1 VSCRPTVVCRLGRPA
16 TITGGVGQR
25 TEWHTQFATDDPP
38 DARRELTW
46 RDRFASVGSSGPA
59 LYNYFSS
66 SEDVLEEYNGNALL
80 EEGGRYA
87 WVKQEKFK
95 GDRRSFL
102 FFGGAGS
109 DLAGWGF
116 NLDEAAYTKS
126 VWVSPPTTG
135 APPVRVMKAPDE
147 LVIDAAFLDGLK
159 SRPFFTDKPAELF
172 GANGSTWAAENK
184 TLLLAKAFPARTVPV
199 GANSLGKLAPEENLD
214 MHAQFKTDN
223 ALDRWPRPDGRWLH
237 SDLREVAYVHVYRL
251 YNDFVSKGGLK

>member
-1 VSCRPTVVCRLGRPA
+1 VVCRLGRLA
-16 TITGGVGQR
+16 TITGGVGR
-25 TEWHTQFATDDPP
+25 CTEWHTLFATDDPP

-199 GANSLGKLAPEENLD
+199 GANPLGKLEGLEVPRNLD
-214 MHAQFKTDN
+214 MPALFKTD
-223 ALDRWPRPDGRWLH
+223 AVRWPRGGPPLGEWRH
-237 SDLREVAYVHVYRL
+237 SDLKTIPYLHVYPL
-251 YNDFVSKGGLK
+251 YDDFVDKGGLR